1 MQNRLDALNFF
12 LADVRGGLGAFVS
25 VFLVTA
31 AGWTPAE
38 IGTVLTVSG
47 LVGIAAHPAVGAL
60 IDAAHAKRA
69 LLVAAV
75 AMLGACAI
83 AIERFPTG
91 PVVFVAD
98 VIMAVLGGVFAPAV
112 AALTLGLVPEHDL
125 THRFARN
132 AVWDRIGNLTIAA
145 LVGLIGYWWTQRA
158 TFYLVPAFAVIS
170 AAVVLTIP
178 PHTIDHDRARGFAP
192 GQHQDPPQGFL
203 QLLLDN
209 RPLLLLAAIAATF
222 HFANSSMLP
231 LVGQKLAIAHPG
243 YESVLTSACIL
254 IAQAV
259 TIPVA
264 MIVGLKAD
272 EWGLKVLLTGA
283 CVALALRGAVFAMA
297 DTAPVLLA
305 AQVLDGIAGGI
316 WDVLVPLLIADFV
329 VGSGRYS
336 TSRGVLGTVQ
346 GIGGSLSN
354 GAAGALAV
362 WGGYSA
368 AFAGL
373 AVFALVA
380 CGLVMLLPAPEA
392 VRDERERRLRKA
404 SVPDAVT

>member
-1 MQNRLDALNFF
+1 MPLTPTCPARRRRRTARRMRHRHRTISNRTRR
-12 LADVRGGLGAFVS
+12 VRCRRHHGGARWRVR
-25 VFLVTA
+25 
-31 AGWTPAE
+31 AG
-38 IGTVLTVSG
+38 G
-47 LVGIAAHPAVGAL
+47 
-60 IDAAHAKRA
+60 R
-69 LLVAAV
+69 
-75 AMLGACAI
+75 
-83 AIERFPTG
+83 G
-91 PVVFVAD
+91 PD
-98 VIMAVLGGVFAPAV
+98 P
-112 AALTLGLVPEHDL
+112 GLVPEHDL
-125 THRFARN
+125 THRIARN

-145 LVGLIGYWWTQRA
+145 LVGIIGYWWTQRA

-178 PHTIDHDRARGFAP
+178 PHAIDHDRARGFAP

-305 AQVLDGIAGGI
+305 AQVLDGIAGGV

-354 GAAGALAV
+354 AAAGALAV
-362 WGGYSA
+362 W
-368 AFAGL
+368 AGIRPPSRASPCSRSWP
-373 AVFALVA
+373 AVSSCCYL
-380 CGLVMLLPAPEA
+380 
-392 VRDERERRLRKA
+392 RRK
-404 SVPDAVT
+404 P

>member
-1 MQNRLDALNFF
+1 
-12 LADVRGGLGAFVS
+12 
-25 VFLVTA
+25 
-31 AGWTPAE
+31 
-38 IGTVLTVSG
+38 
-47 LVGIAAHPAVGAL
+47 
-60 IDAAHAKRA
+60 
-69 LLVAAV
+69 
-75 AMLGACAI
+75 
-83 AIERFPTG
+83 
-91 PVVFVAD
+91 
-98 VIMAVLGGVFAPAV
+98 
-112 AALTLGLVPEHDL
+112 
-125 THRFARN
+125 
-132 AVWDRIGNLTIAA
+132 
-145 LVGLIGYWWTQRA
+145 
-158 TFYLVPAFAVIS
+158 
-170 AAVVLTIP
+170 
-178 PHTIDHDRARGFAP
+178 
-192 GQHQDPPQGFL
+192 
-203 QLLLDN
+203 
-209 RPLLLLAAIAATF
+209 
-222 HFANSSMLP
+222 MLP

-272 EWGLKVLLTGA
+272 EWGRKVLLTGA

-305 AQVLDGIAGGI
+305 AQVLDGIAGGV

-354 GAAGALAV
+354 AAAGALAV

-373 AVFALVA
+373 AVFALLA